1 MSTSTGDR
9 LPEVYICTE
18 RSDACHRT
26 ATLTD
31 DQLQNVRTLRAA
43 PTTASA
49 PIWVRTGYST
59 CIPGSTRI
67 PVVLALIAALT
78 LDAVLALIAVL
89 TLEAVLALIA
99 VLTLAAVLA

>member
-31 DQLQNVRTLRAA
+31 DQLQNVRTRRAA
-43 PTTASA
+43 MTTASA

-59 CIPGSTRI
+59 CIRGSTRI
-67 PVVLALIAALT
+67 PT
-78 LDAVLALIAVL
+78 LDTVLALIAVL
-89 TLEAVLALIA
+89 TLDAVLALIA

>member
-31 DQLQNVRTLRAA
+31 DQLQNVRTRRAA
-43 PTTASA
+43 ITASA

-67 PVVLALIAALT
+67 PT
-78 LDAVLALIAVL
+78 LDTVLALIAVL
-89 TLEAVLALIA
+89 TLDAVLALIA

>member
-9 LPEVYICTE
+9 LPEVFICTDY
-18 RSDACHRT
+18 SDACHRT

-31 DQLQNVRTLRAA
+31 DQLQNVRTCRAA
-43 PTTASA
+43 LTTASA
-49 PIWVRTGYST
+49 PIWVRTGYSI

-67 PVVLALIAALT
+67 PVVLAVLT

-89 TLEAVLALIA
+89 TLDAVLALIA

>member
-9 LPEVYICTE
+9 LPEVYICTDY
-18 RSDACHRT
+18 SDACHRT

-31 DQLQNVRTLRAA
+31 DQLQNVRTRRAA
-43 PTTASA
+43 MTTASA

-67 PVVLALIAALT
+67 PT
-78 LDAVLALIAVL
+78 LDTVLALIAVL
-89 TLEAVLALIA
+89 TLNAVLALIA